1 MIQTYTE
8 VLRHYIKYDRLDSLL
23 SLHIKKIDDDTVSKF
38 IKQFKGIDINIEIPD
53 IESGTVSSIA
63 DVMNGKYFEYFLTYN
78 RLSAEV
84 LLQLSEGRDFTG
96 RMDRSLFEIKLITDL
111 VICGVYLRGHIES
124 MDIEVKL
131 LYNTIYGKEI
141 KKD

>member
-1 MIQTYTE
+1 MG
-8 VLRHYIKYDRLDSLL
+8 RLVIS
-23 SLHIKKIDDDTVSKF
+23 
-38 IKQFKGIDINIEIPD
+38 
-53 IESGTVSSIA
+53 

-78 RLSAEV
+78 RFSDEV
-84 LLQLSEGRDFTG
+84 LLQLSEGREFTG

-141 KKD
+141 KR